1 MKKFLFTVGPI
12 VCVALLS
19 VCFSSCG
26 DKDDEPLAALYSV
39 GGNTTNE
46 ATTITA
52 DQSETPQIEANI
64 EALRAEL
71 KAIIKNDSWSA
82 SLNNKTKDEVL
93 KREDEIAKKKF
104 DEMVTKV
111 NAFKTKLEN
120 LDKALVKNQFNWDFN
135 VEMSCSRSGL
145 NIDKNIDAK
154 TITIHYKGM

>member
-1 MKKFLFTVGPI
+1 MKKFLFAVGTI

-26 DKDDEPLAALYSV
+26 DNDDEPLAALYSV

-111 NAFKTKLEN
+111 NA
-120 LDKALVKNQFNWDFN
+120 
-135 VEMSCSRSGL
+135 
-145 NIDKNIDAK
+145 
-154 TITIHYKGM
+154 